1 MKAYDAC
8 IRAFVMGNLGDDLFI
23 HTLCNRYPN
32 RKFVLCGEKKYK
44 SLFQSVHNLEYIS
57 TDSFWVKWI
66 FRLNKLPAWIG
77 NKLSEKLGSDK
88 YYALPG
94 CFEWLSRHSKEN
106 ILISGSLFMQ
116 IYENKKCSSPFFQSE
131 IGYYNRH
138 PYVIGCNFGPYIN
151 EEYREFY
158 ERRFYKARQVTFRDR
173 YSDSLFPGDCTNWA
187 PDILFTY
194 DIERKK
200 RPSIEHYVA
209 ISVINL
215 NKDGNH
221 DEKKAVNYEEA
232 IVALINYILQQN
244 KKVVLLGLCRDQGDQ
259 LVINRIISKLPQ
271 TESVYSLCYPETS
284 AEEIVGYLAY
294 ADCVVAS
301 RFHAMVLAWVYD
313 KVAIPVIYSEK
324 MTNTIQCV
332 NPDIPMI
339 TTEEIKEGT
348 KNLVEIYQESL
359 QLGLK
364 PDIEAIRKQAQ
375 KHFEKLDRIF

>member
-23 HTLCNRYPN
+23 HTLCNRYLN

-44 SLFQSVHNLEYIS
+44 SLFQSVHNLKYIS

-106 ILISGSLFMQ
+106 ILISGSIFMQ
-116 IYENKKCSSPFFQSE
+116 LYETKKYNSPFFKGE
-131 IGYYNRH
+131 IAYYSRH

-158 ERRFYKARQVTFRDR
+158 EKQFYNARQVTFRDQ
-173 YSDSLFPGDCTNWA
+173 YSDSLFPEDCTNWS

-194 DIERKK
+194 DTERKK
-200 RPSIEHYVA
+200 RPSIEHYIA

-221 DEKKAVNYEEA
+221 DEKKAANYEEA
-232 IVALINYILQQN
+232 IAALIRYILQQD

-259 LVINRIISKLPQ
+259 LVIDRIISKLPQ
-271 TESVYSLCYPETS
+271 TESVYSFCYPETS

-375 KHFEKLDRIF
+375 KHFEKLNRIF